1 MKIVKYTIIA
11 LFIISI
17 AAYTWNWY
25 NNKKNADSTIPAIQV
40 GKEQIDVSVKTMDED
55 LLKDVVAKDDKDGDI
70 TDKIVVESISKFID
84 KEKKIC
90 RVTYA
95 VSDSDNH
102 VVKAT
107 RNVRLTDY
115 RAPRFVLKQSLCFE
129 TGSEMSVKDII
140 GAEDVIDGDIS
151 KKVKILSREI
161 STNISGDNTITAQ
174 VTNSLGDTVTL
185 KSVVVIKQENNL
197 SPEITLTKNIEY
209 LKVGDEFHPEEY
221 VKEAKDNQG
230 KKIAVG
236 EVEVSSSSVKTRK
249 PGCYLVEYRVTDKD
263 DNEGFAYLTVM
274 VEE

>member
-1 MKIVKYTIIA
+1 MKIVKYAIIT
-11 LFIISI
+11 LFVVSI
-17 AAYTWNWY
+17 AVYTWNWH
-25 NNKKNADSTIPAIQV
+25 NNKKNADSTIPVIEI
-40 GKEQIDVSVKTMDED
+40 GKEQIDVSVKNMDED

-70 TDKIVVESISKFID
+70 TEKIVVESISKFID

-90 RVTYA
+90 KVTYA
-95 VSDSDNH
+95 VSDSDHH
-102 VVKAT
+102 VVKAS
-107 RNVRLTDY
+107 RNIRLTDY
-115 RAPRFVLKQSLCFE
+115 RPPRFVLKQSLCFE

-151 KKVKILSREI
+151 KKVKILSKEI

-209 LKVGDEFHPEEY
+209 LKTGDEFNPEEY

-230 KKIAVG
+230 NRIATR

-249 PGCYLVEYRVTDKD
+249 PGCYLVEYRVTDQD

>member
-1 MKIVKYTIIA
+1 MKIVKYAIIT
-11 LFIISI
+11 LFVVYI
-17 AAYTWNWY
+17 AVYTWNWH
-25 NNKKNADSTIPAIQV
+25 NNKKNADSTIPVIEI
-40 GKEQIDVSVKTMDED
+40 GKEQIDVSVKDMDED

-90 RVTYA
+90 KVTYA
-95 VSDSDNH
+95 VSDSDHH
-102 VVKAT
+102 VVKAS
-107 RNVRLTDY
+107 RNIRLTDY
-115 RAPRFVLKQSLCFE
+115 RPPRFVLKQSLCFE

-151 KKVKILSREI
+151 KKVKILSKEI

-209 LKVGDEFHPEEY
+209 LKTGDEFNPEEY

-230 KKIAVG
+230 NRIATR

-249 PGCYLVEYRVTDKD
+249 PGCYLVEYRVTDQD

>member
-1 MKIVKYTIIA
+1 MKIVKYAIIT
-11 LFIISI
+11 LFVVFI
-17 AAYTWNWY
+17 AVYTWNWH
-25 NNKKNADSTIPAIQV
+25 NNKKNADSTIPVIEI
-40 GKEQIDVSVKTMDED
+40 GKEQIDVSVKNMDED

-90 RVTYA
+90 KVTYA
-95 VSDSDNH
+95 VSDSDHH
-102 VVKAT
+102 VVKAS
-107 RNVRLTDY
+107 RNIRLTDY
-115 RAPRFVLKQSLCFE
+115 RPPRFVLKQSLCFE

-151 KKVKILSREI
+151 KKVKILSKEI

-209 LKVGDEFHPEEY
+209 LKTGDEFNPEEY

-230 KKIAVG
+230 NRIATR

-249 PGCYLVEYRVTDKD
+249 PGCYLVEYRVTDQD

>member
-1 MKIVKYTIIA
+1 MKIVKYAIIT
-11 LFIISI
+11 LFVVSI
-17 AAYTWNWY
+17 VVYTWNWH
-25 NNKKNADSTIPAIQV
+25 NNKKNADSTIPVIEI
-40 GKEQIDVSVKTMDED
+40 GKEQIDVSVKNMDED

-84 KEKKIC
+84 KEEKIC
-90 RVTYA
+90 KVTYA
-95 VSDSDNH
+95 VSDSDHH
-102 VVKAT
+102 VVKAS
-107 RNVRLTDY
+107 RNIRLTDY
-115 RAPRFVLKQSLCFE
+115 RPPRFVLKQSLCFE

-151 KKVKILSREI
+151 KKVKILSKEI

-185 KSVVVIKQENNL
+185 KSAVVIKQENNL

-209 LKVGDEFHPEEY
+209 LKTGDEFNPEEY

-230 KKIAVG
+230 NRIATR

-249 PGCYLVEYRVTDKD
+249 PGCYLVEYRVTDQD

>member
-209 LKVGDEFHPEEY
+209 LKAGDEFHPEEY

>member
-1 MKIVKYTIIA
+1 MKIVKYAIIT
-11 LFIISI
+11 LFVVSI
-17 AAYTWNWY
+17 AVYTWNWH
-25 NNKKNADSTIPAIQV
+25 NNKKNADSSIPVIEI
-40 GKEQIDVSVKTMDED
+40 GKEQIDVSVKNMDED

-70 TDKIVVESISKFID
+70 TEKIVVESISKFID

-90 RVTYA
+90 KVTYA
-95 VSDSDNH
+95 VSDSDHH
-102 VVKAT
+102 VVKAS
-107 RNVRLTDY
+107 RNIRLTDY
-115 RAPRFVLKQSLCFE
+115 RPPRFVLKQSLCFE

-151 KKVKILSREI
+151 KKVKILSKEI

-209 LKVGDEFHPEEY
+209 LKTGDEFQPEKY

-230 KKIAVG
+230 NKIAAG
-236 EVEVSSSSVKTRK
+236 EVEVSSSSVKTQK
-249 PGCYLVEYRVTDKD
+249 PGCYLVEYQVTDKD
-263 DNEGFAYLTVM
+263 GNEGFAYLTVM

>member
-1 MKIVKYTIIA
+1 MKIVKYAIIT
-11 LFIISI
+11 LFVVSI
-17 AAYTWNWY
+17 AVYTWNWH
-25 NNKKNADSTIPAIQV
+25 NNKKNADSTIPVIEI
-40 GKEQIDVSVKTMDED
+40 GKEQIDVSVKDMDED

-90 RVTYA
+90 KVTYA
-95 VSDSDNH
+95 VSDSDHH
-102 VVKAT
+102 VVKAS
-107 RNVRLTDY
+107 RNIRLTDY
-115 RAPRFVLKQSLCFE
+115 RPPRFVLKQSLCFE

-151 KKVKILSREI
+151 KKVKILSKEI

-197 SPEITLTKNIEY
+197 SSEITLTKNIEY
-209 LKVGDEFHPEEY
+209 LKTGDEFNPEEY

-230 KKIAVG
+230 NRIATR

-249 PGCYLVEYRVTDKD
+249 PGCYLVEYRVTDQD